1 MPKQGQ
7 FAKSTRTKQLNSFKV
22 KRRGG
27 GNTIPT
33 DQLTDF
39 LVVRF
44 ALTAK
49 KRVTPAAQETV
60 QRFLIELADRLVKD
74 NGNLARLVPPLL
86 TKLNSQVPWQFYAQV
101 TANWDLLQ
109 RFLVKELPAVPLD
122 QRLRVTAQLSTGQLN
137 QLVAE
142 QLAQKGAAA
151 TLLGRGQLPPA
162 QTQLVA
168 KQLLAALYRDGQVDW
183 QQVRALLAPLPYQ
196 PAPDLDLPIRQWL
209 TALAQQ
215 PGLTGAN

>member
-7 FAKSTRTKQLNSFKV
+7 FAKSTRTKQLNSFNV

-49 KRVTPAAQETV
+49 KRVAPAAQETV
-60 QRFLIELADRLVKD
+60 QRFLIELADCLVEA
-74 NGNLARLVPPLL
+74 NGNLVQLVPPLL
-86 TKLNSQVPWQFYAQV
+86 AKLNSQVPWQFYAQV

-109 RFLVKELPAVPLD
+109 RFLVKELPAVPLA

-151 TLLGRGQLPPA
+151 TLLGRGPLPPA

-168 KQLLAALYRDGQVDW
+168 KQLLAALYRDGQIDW

-196 PAPDLDLPIRQWL
+196 PAPELDLPTRQWL

>member
-1 MPKQGQ
+1 MP
-7 FAKSTRTKQLNSFKV
+7 
-22 KRRGG
+22 
-27 GNTIPT
+27 
-33 DQLTDF
+33 
-39 LVVRF
+39 
-44 ALTAK
+44 
-49 KRVTPAAQETV
+49 
-60 QRFLIELADRLVKD
+60 LA
-74 NGNLARLVPPLL
+74 
-86 TKLNSQVPWQFYAQV
+86 
-101 TANWDLLQ
+101 
-109 RFLVKELPAVPLD
+109 
-122 QRLRVTAQLSTGQLN
+122 QRLRVTAQLSTARLN

-151 TLLGRGQLPPA
+151 TLLGRGPLPPA

-196 PAPDLDLPIRQWL
+196 PAPELDLPTRQWL

>member
-27 GNTIPT
+27 GNTIPA

-49 KRVTPAAQETV
+49 KRVAPTAQETV
-60 QRFLIELADRLVKD
+60 QRFLIELANRLVED
-74 NGNLARLVPPLL
+74 NGNLVQLVPPLL
-86 TKLNSQVPWQFYAQV
+86 TKLNSQVPWQFYAQL

-109 RFLVKELPAVPLD
+109 RFLVKELPAVPLA
-122 QRLRVTAQLSTGQLN
+122 QRLRVTTQLSTGQLN

-151 TLLGRGQLPPA
+151 TLLGRGPLPPA

-168 KQLLAALYRDGQVDW
+168 KQLLAVLYRDGQIDW

-196 PAPDLDLPIRQWL
+196 PAPELDLPTRQWL

>member
-60 QRFLIELADRLVKD
+60 QRFLIELADRLVEA
-74 NGNLARLVPPLL
+74 NGDLVQLVPPLL

-196 PAPDLDLPIRQWL
+196 PAPDLGLPTRQWL

>member
-27 GNTIPT
+27 DNTIPT

-49 KRVTPAAQETV
+49 KRVAPTAQETV
-60 QRFLIELADRLVKD
+60 QRFLIELADRLVED
-74 NGNLARLVPPLL
+74 NGNLELVPPLL
-86 TKLNSQVPWQFYAQV
+86 TKLNSQVPWQFYAQL

-109 RFLVKELPAVPLD
+109 RFLVKELPAVPLA
-122 QRLRVTAQLSTGQLN
+122 QRLRVTTQLSTGQLN

-151 TLLGRGQLPPA
+151 TLLGRGPLPPA

-196 PAPDLDLPIRQWL
+196 PAPDLDLPTRQWL

-215 PGLTGAN
+215 PGLTGEN

>member
-27 GNTIPT
+27 DNTIPT

-49 KRVTPAAQETV
+49 KRVAPTAQETV
-60 QRFLIELADRLVKD
+60 QRFLIELANRLVED
-74 NGNLARLVPPLL
+74 NGNLVQLVPPLL
-86 TKLNSQVPWQFYAQV
+86 TKLNSQVPWQFYAQL

-109 RFLVKELPAVPLD
+109 RFLVKELPAVPLA
-122 QRLRVTAQLSTGQLN
+122 QRLRVTTQLSTGQLN

-151 TLLGRGQLPPA
+151 TLLGRGPLPPA

-183 QQVRALLAPLPYQ
+183 QQVRALLAPLLYQ
-196 PAPDLDLPIRQWL
+196 PAADLDLPTRQWL

>member
-7 FAKSTRTKQLNSFKV
+7 FAKSTRTKQLNSFNV

-49 KRVTPAAQETV
+49 KRVAPAAQETV
-60 QRFLIELADRLVKD
+60 QRFLIELADCLVEA
-74 NGNLARLVPPLL
+74 NGNLVQLVPSLL
-86 TKLNSQVPWQFYAQV
+86 AKLNSQVPWQFYAQV

-109 RFLVKELPAVPLD
+109 RFLVKELPAVPLA
-122 QRLRVTAQLSTGQLN
+122 QRLRVTAQLSTARLN

-151 TLLGRGQLPPA
+151 TLLGRGPLPPA

-168 KQLLAALYRDGQVDW
+168 KQLLAVLYRDGQIDW

-196 PAPDLDLPIRQWL
+196 PAPELDLPTRQWL

-215 PGLTGAN
+215 LGLTGAN

>member
-49 KRVTPAAQETV
+49 KRVAPAAQETV
-60 QRFLIELADRLVKD
+60 QRFLIELADRLVED
-74 NGNLARLVPPLL
+74 NGNLVQLVPPLL
-86 TKLNSQVPWQFYAQV
+86 TKLNSQVPWQFYAQL

-109 RFLVKELPAVPLD
+109 RFLVKELLAVPLA
-122 QRLRVTAQLSTGQLN
+122 QRLRVTTQLSTGQLN

-151 TLLGRGQLPPA
+151 TLLGRGPLSPA

-196 PAPDLDLPIRQWL
+196 PAPDLDLPTRQWL

>member
-27 GNTIPT
+27 DNTIPT

-49 KRVTPAAQETV
+49 KRVAPTAQETV
-60 QRFLIELADRLVKD
+60 QRFLIELANRLVED
-74 NGNLARLVPPLL
+74 NGNLVQLVPPLL

-109 RFLVKELPAVPLD
+109 RFLVKELPAVPLA
-122 QRLRVTAQLSTGQLN
+122 QRLRVTTQLSTGQLN

-151 TLLGRGQLPPA
+151 TLLGRGPLPPA

-183 QQVRALLAPLPYQ
+183 QQVRALLAPLLYQ
-196 PAPDLDLPIRQWL
+196 PAADLDLPTRQWL

>member
-27 GNTIPT
+27 DNTIPT

-49 KRVTPAAQETV
+49 KRVAPTAQETV
-60 QRFLIELADRLVKD
+60 QRFLIELADRLVED
-74 NGNLARLVPPLL
+74 NGNLVQLVPPLL
-86 TKLNSQVPWQFYAQV
+86 TKLNSQVPWQFYAQL

-109 RFLVKELPAVPLD
+109 RFLVKELPAVPLA
-122 QRLRVTAQLSTGQLN
+122 QRLRVTTQLSTGQLN

-142 QLAQKGAAA
+142 QLVQKGAAA
-151 TLLGRGQLPPA
+151 TLLGRGPLSPA

-196 PAPDLDLPIRQWL
+196 PAPDLDLPTRQWL
-209 TALAQQ
+209 TALAQK
-215 PGLTGAN
+215 PGLTGEN

>member
-60 QRFLIELADRLVKD
+60 QRFLIELADRLVEA
-74 NGNLARLVPPLL
+74 NGDLVQLVPPLL

-151 TLLGRGQLPPA
+151 TLLGRGLLPPA

-196 PAPDLDLPIRQWL
+196 PAPDLDLPTRQWL

>member
-60 QRFLIELADRLVKD
+60 QRFLIELADRLVEA
-74 NGNLARLVPPLL
+74 NGDLVQLVPPLL

-151 TLLGRGQLPPA
+151 TLLGREQLPPA

-196 PAPDLDLPIRQWL
+196 PAPDLDLPTRQWL

>member
-1 MPKQGQ
+1 ME
-7 FAKSTRTKQLNSFKV
+7 A
-22 KRRGG
+22 
-27 GNTIPT
+27 
-33 DQLTDF
+33 
-39 LVVRF
+39 
-44 ALTAK
+44 
-49 KRVTPAAQETV
+49 
-60 QRFLIELADRLVKD
+60 
-74 NGNLARLVPPLL
+74 NGNLVKLVPPLL
-86 TKLNSQVPWQFYAQV
+86 AKLNSQVPWQFYGQV

-109 RFLVKELPAVPLD
+109 RFLVKELPAVPLA
-122 QRLRVTAQLSTGQLN
+122 QRLRVTAQLSTARLN

-151 TLLGRGQLPPA
+151 TLLGRGPLPPA

-168 KQLLAALYRDGQVDW
+168 KQLLAVLYRDGQIDW

-196 PAPDLDLPIRQWL
+196 PAPELDLPTRQWL

>member
-27 GNTIPT
+27 DNTIPT

-49 KRVTPAAQETV
+49 KRVAPAAQETV
-60 QRFLIELADRLVKD
+60 QRFLIELADRLVED
-74 NGNLARLVPPLL
+74 NGNLVQLVPPLL

-109 RFLVKELPAVPLD
+109 RFLVKELPAVPLA
-122 QRLRVTAQLSTGQLN
+122 QRLRVTTQLSTGQLN

-151 TLLGRGQLPPA
+151 TLLGRGPLPPA

-196 PAPDLDLPIRQWL
+196 PAADLDLPTRQWL

>member
-49 KRVTPAAQETV
+49 KRVAPAAQETV
-60 QRFLIELADRLVKD
+60 QRFLIELADRLVEA
-74 NGNLARLVPPLL
+74 NGNLVKLVPPLL
-86 TKLNSQVPWQFYAQV
+86 AKLNSQVPWQFYGQV

-109 RFLVKELPAVPLD
+109 RFLVKELPAVPLA

-151 TLLGRGQLPPA
+151 TLLGRGPLPPA

-168 KQLLAALYRDGQVDW
+168 KQLLAALYRDGQIDW

-196 PAPDLDLPIRQWL
+196 PAPDLDLPTRQWL

>member
-27 GNTIPT
+27 DNTIPT

-49 KRVTPAAQETV
+49 KRVAPTAQETV
-60 QRFLIELADRLVKD
+60 QRFLIELADRLVED
-74 NGNLARLVPPLL
+74 NGNLVQLVPPLL
-86 TKLNSQVPWQFYAQV
+86 TKLNSQVPWQFYAQL

-109 RFLVKELPAVPLD
+109 RFLVKELLAVPLA
-122 QRLRVTAQLSTGQLN
+122 QRLRVTTQLSTGQLN

-151 TLLGRGQLPPA
+151 TLLGRGPLPPA

-196 PAPDLDLPIRQWL
+196 PAADLDLPTRQWL

>member
-1 MPKQGQ
+1 M
-7 FAKSTRTKQLNSFKV
+7 
-22 KRRGG
+22 G

-49 KRVTPAAQETV
+49 KRVAPAAQETV
-60 QRFLIELADRLVKD
+60 QRFLIELADRLVEA
-74 NGNLARLVPPLL
+74 NGDLVQLVPPLL
-86 TKLNSQVPWQFYAQV
+86 TKLNFQVPWQFYAQV

-196 PAPDLDLPIRQWL
+196 PAPDLDLPTRQWL

>member
-60 QRFLIELADRLVKD
+60 QRFLIELADRLVEA
-74 NGNLARLVPPLL
+74 NGDLVQLVPPLL

-196 PAPDLDLPIRQWL
+196 PAPDLDLPTRQWL

>member
-7 FAKSTRTKQLNSFKV
+7 FAKSTRTKQLNSFNV

-49 KRVTPAAQETV
+49 KRVAPAAQETV
-60 QRFLIELADRLVKD
+60 QRFLIELADCLVEA
-74 NGNLARLVPPLL
+74 NGNLMQLVPPLL
-86 TKLNSQVPWQFYAQV
+86 AKLNSQVPWQFYAQV

-109 RFLVKELPAVPLD
+109 RFLVKELPAVPLT
-122 QRLRVTAQLSTGQLN
+122 QRLRVTARLSTARLN

-151 TLLGRGQLPPA
+151 TLLGRGPLPPA

-168 KQLLAALYRDGQVDW
+168 KQLLAVLYRDGQIDW

-196 PAPDLDLPIRQWL
+196 PAPELDLPTRQWL

>member
-39 LVVRF
+39 LVVRL

-49 KRVTPAAQETV
+49 KRVAPAAQETV
-60 QRFLIELADRLVKD
+60 QRFLIELADRLVEA
-74 NGNLARLVPPLL
+74 NGNLVKLVPPLL
-86 TKLNSQVPWQFYAQV
+86 AKLNSQVPWQFYGQV

-109 RFLVKELPAVPLD
+109 RFLVKELPAVPLA

-151 TLLGRGQLPPA
+151 TLLGRGPLPPA

-168 KQLLAALYRDGQVDW
+168 KQLLAALYRDGQIDW

-196 PAPDLDLPIRQWL
+196 PAPELDLPTRQWL

>member
-49 KRVTPAAQETV
+49 KRVAPAAQETV
-60 QRFLIELADRLVKD
+60 QRFLIELADRLVED
-74 NGNLARLVPPLL
+74 NGNLVQLVPPLL
-86 TKLNSQVPWQFYAQV
+86 TKLNSQVPWQFYAQL

-109 RFLVKELPAVPLD
+109 RFLVKELLAVPLA
-122 QRLRVTAQLSTGQLN
+122 QRLRVTTQLSTGQLN

-151 TLLGRGQLPPA
+151 TLLGRGPLPPA

-196 PAPDLDLPIRQWL
+196 PAPDLDLPTRQWL
-209 TALAQQ
+209 TALAQK
-215 PGLTGAN
+215 PGLTGEN

>member
-22 KRRGG
+22 KRGGG

-60 QRFLIELADRLVKD
+60 HRFLIELADRLVEA
-74 NGNLARLVPPLL
+74 NGDLVQLVPPLL

-151 TLLGRGQLPPA
+151 TLLGREQLPPA

-183 QQVRALLAPLPYQ
+183 Q
-196 PAPDLDLPIRQWL
+196 
-209 TALAQQ
+209 
-215 PGLTGAN
+215 

>member
-49 KRVTPAAQETV
+49 KRVAPAAQETV
-60 QRFLIELADRLVKD
+60 QRFLIELADRLVEA
-74 NGNLARLVPPLL
+74 NGNLVQLVPPLL

-109 RFLVKELPAVPLD
+109 RFLVKELPAVPLA

-137 QLVAE
+137 QLVAK

-151 TLLGRGQLPPA
+151 TLLGRGPLPPA

-196 PAPDLDLPIRQWL
+196 PAPDLDLPTRQWL

-215 PGLTGAN
+215 RGLTRVN

>member
-27 GNTIPT
+27 DNTIPT

-49 KRVTPAAQETV
+49 KRVAPTAQETV
-60 QRFLIELADRLVKD
+60 QRFLIELADRLVED
-74 NGNLARLVPPLL
+74 NGNLVQLVPPLL
-86 TKLNSQVPWQFYAQV
+86 TKLNSQVPWQFYAQL

-109 RFLVKELPAVPLD
+109 RFLVKELPAVPLA
-122 QRLRVTAQLSTGQLN
+122 QRLRVTTQLSTGQLN

-151 TLLGRGQLPPA
+151 TLLGRGPLSPA

-196 PAPDLDLPIRQWL
+196 PAPDLDLPTRQWL
-209 TALAQQ
+209 TALAQK
-215 PGLTGAN
+215 PGLTGEN

>member
-7 FAKSTRTKQLNSFKV
+7 FAKSTRTKQLNSFNV

-49 KRVTPAAQETV
+49 KRVAPAAQETV
-60 QRFLIELADRLVKD
+60 QRFLIELADCLVEA
-74 NGNLARLVPPLL
+74 NGNLVQLVPPLL
-86 TKLNSQVPWQFYAQV
+86 AKLNSQVPWQFYAQV

-109 RFLVKELPAVPLD
+109 RFLVKELPAVPLA
-122 QRLRVTAQLSTGQLN
+122 QRLRVTAQLSTAWLN

-151 TLLGRGQLPPA
+151 TLLGRGPLPLA

-168 KQLLAALYRDGQVDW
+168 KQLLAVLYRGGQIDW

-196 PAPDLDLPIRQWL
+196 PAADLDLPTRQWL

>member
-27 GNTIPT
+27 DNTIPT

-49 KRVTPAAQETV
+49 KRVAPTAQETV
-60 QRFLIELADRLVKD
+60 QRFLIELADRLVED
-74 NGNLARLVPPLL
+74 NGNLVQLVPPLL

-109 RFLVKELPAVPLD
+109 RFLVKELPAVPLA
-122 QRLRVTAQLSTGQLN
+122 QRLRVTTQLSTGQLN

-151 TLLGRGQLPPA
+151 TLLGRGPLPPA

-196 PAPDLDLPIRQWL
+196 PAADLDLPTRQWL

>member
-27 GNTIPT
+27 DNTIPT

-49 KRVTPAAQETV
+49 KRVAPTAQETV
-60 QRFLIELADRLVKD
+60 QRFLIELADRLVED
-74 NGNLARLVPPLL
+74 NGNLVQLVPPLL
-86 TKLNSQVPWQFYAQV
+86 TKLNSQVPWQFYAQL

-109 RFLVKELPAVPLD
+109 RFLVKELPAVPLA
-122 QRLRVTAQLSTGQLN
+122 QRLRVTTQLSTGQLN

-151 TLLGRGQLPPA
+151 TLLGRGPLPPA

-196 PAPDLDLPIRQWL
+196 PAADLDLPTRQWL

>member
-183 QQVRALLAPLPYQ
+183 QQVRALLAPLLYQ
-196 PAPDLDLPIRQWL
+196 PAPDLDLPTRQWL

>member
-49 KRVTPAAQETV
+49 KRVAPAAQETV
-60 QRFLIELADRLVKD
+60 QRFLIELADRLVEA
-74 NGNLARLVPPLL
+74 NGNLVKLVPPLL
-86 TKLNSQVPWQFYAQV
+86 TKLNSQVPWQFYAQL

-109 RFLVKELPAVPLD
+109 RFLVKELPAVPLA
-122 QRLRVTAQLSTGQLN
+122 QRLRVTTQLSTGQLN

-151 TLLGRGQLPPA
+151 TLLGRGPLSPA
-162 QTQLVA
+162 QTQLVT

-196 PAPDLDLPIRQWL
+196 PAPDLDLPTRQWL
-209 TALAQQ
+209 TALAQK
-215 PGLTGAN
+215 PGLTGEN

>member
-49 KRVTPAAQETV
+49 KRVAPAAQETV
-60 QRFLIELADRLVKD
+60 QRFLIELADRLVED
-74 NGNLARLVPPLL
+74 NGNLVQLVPPLL
-86 TKLNSQVPWQFYAQV
+86 TKLNSQVPWQFYAQL

-109 RFLVKELPAVPLD
+109 RFLVKELPAVPLA
-122 QRLRVTAQLSTGQLN
+122 QRLRVTTQLSTGQLN

-151 TLLGRGQLPPA
+151 TLLGRGSLSPA

-196 PAPDLDLPIRQWL
+196 PAPDLDLPTRQWL
-209 TALAQQ
+209 TALAQK
-215 PGLTGAN
+215 PGLTGEN

>member
-1 MPKQGQ
+1 M
-7 FAKSTRTKQLNSFKV
+7 A
-22 KRRGG
+22 
-27 GNTIPT
+27 
-33 DQLTDF
+33 
-39 LVVRF
+39 
-44 ALTAK
+44 
-49 KRVTPAAQETV
+49 ETFDIAIV
-60 QRFLIELADRLVKD
+60 GAGITGCAIARQ
-74 NGNLARLVPPLL
+74 LARYDLSICVVEAANDIALGASKANGGLVQLVPPLL

-151 TLLGRGQLPPA
+151 TLLGRGPLPPA

-196 PAPDLDLPIRQWL
+196 PAPDLDLPTRQWL

>member
-27 GNTIPT
+27 DNTIPT

-49 KRVTPAAQETV
+49 KRVAPTAQETV
-60 QRFLIELADRLVKD
+60 QRFLIELADRLVED
-74 NGNLARLVPPLL
+74 NGNLVQLVPPLI
-86 TKLNSQVPWQFYAQV
+86 TKLNSQVPWQFYAQL

-109 RFLVKELPAVPLD
+109 RFLVKELPAVPLA
-122 QRLRVTAQLSTGQLN
+122 QRLRVTTQLSTGQLN

-151 TLLGRGQLPPA
+151 TLLGRGPLPPA

-196 PAPDLDLPIRQWL
+196 PAADLDLPTRQWL

>member
-49 KRVTPAAQETV
+49 KRVAPAAQETV
-60 QRFLIELADRLVKD
+60 QRFLIELADRLVEA
-74 NGNLARLVPPLL
+74 NGNLVQLVPPLL
-86 TKLNSQVPWQFYAQV
+86 AKLNSQVPWQFYAQV

-109 RFLVKELPAVPLD
+109 RFLVKELPAVPLT
-122 QRLRVTAQLSTGQLN
+122 QRLRVTAQLSTARLN

-142 QLAQKGAAA
+142 P
-151 TLLGRGQLPPA
+151 RRPC
-162 QTQLVA
+162 LVGDRYHRR
-168 KQLLAALYRDGQVDW
+168 K
-183 QQVRALLAPLPYQ
+183 PS
-196 PAPDLDLPIRQWL
+196 
-209 TALAQQ
+209 
-215 PGLTGAN
+215 

>member
-7 FAKSTRTKQLNSFKV
+7 FAKSPRTKQLNSFKV

-27 GNTIPT
+27 GNTVST
-33 DQLTDF
+33 DRLTDF

-49 KRVTPAAQETV
+49 KRVAPAAQETV
-60 QRFLIELADRLVKD
+60 QRFLIELADRLVEA
-74 NGNLARLVPPLL
+74 NGDLARLVPPLL

-151 TLLGRGQLPPA
+151 TLLGRGPLPPA

-183 QQVRALLAPLPYQ
+183 Q
-196 PAPDLDLPIRQWL
+196 
-209 TALAQQ
+209 
-215 PGLTGAN
+215 

>member
-49 KRVTPAAQETV
+49 KRVAPAAQETV
-60 QRFLIELADRLVKD
+60 QRFLIELADRLVEA
-74 NGNLARLVPPLL
+74 NGNLVKLVPPLL
-86 TKLNSQVPWQFYAQV
+86 AKLNSQVPWQFYAQV

-109 RFLVKELPAVPLD
+109 RFLVKELPAVPLA
-122 QRLRVTAQLSTGQLN
+122 QRLRVTAQLSTARLS

-151 TLLGRGQLPPA
+151 TLLGRGPLPPA

-168 KQLLAALYRDGQVDW
+168 KQLLAVLYRDGQIDW

-196 PAPDLDLPIRQWL
+196 PAPELDLPTRQWL

>member
-7 FAKSTRTKQLNSFKV
+7 FAKSTRTKQLNSFNV

-49 KRVTPAAQETV
+49 KRVAPTAQETV
-60 QRFLIELADRLVKD
+60 QRFLIELADRLVED
-74 NGNLARLVPPLL
+74 NGNLVQLVPPLL
-86 TKLNSQVPWQFYAQV
+86 AKLNSQVPWQFYAQV

-109 RFLVKELPAVPLD
+109 RFLVKELPAVPLA
-122 QRLRVTAQLSTGQLN
+122 QRLRVTTQLSTGQLN

-151 TLLGRGQLPPA
+151 TLLGRGPLPPA

-196 PAPDLDLPIRQWL
+196 PAADLDLPTRQWL

-215 PGLTGAN
+215 LGLTGAN

>member
-1 MPKQGQ
+1 MPKQGR

-60 QRFLIELADRLVKD
+60 QRFLIELADRLVEA
-74 NGNLARLVPPLL
+74 NGDLVQLVPPLL

-196 PAPDLDLPIRQWL
+196 PAPDLDLPTRQWL

>member
-49 KRVTPAAQETV
+49 KRVAPAAQETV
-60 QRFLIELADRLVKD
+60 QRFLIELADRLVED
-74 NGNLARLVPPLL
+74 NGNLVQLVPPLL
-86 TKLNSQVPWQFYAQV
+86 TKLNSQVPWQFYAQL

-109 RFLVKELPAVPLD
+109 RFLVKELLAVPLA
-122 QRLRVTAQLSTGQLN
+122 QRLRVTTQLSTGQLN

-151 TLLGRGQLPPA
+151 TLLGRGPLSPA

-196 PAPDLDLPIRQWL
+196 PAPDLDLPTRQWL
-209 TALAQQ
+209 TALAQK
-215 PGLTGAN
+215 PGLTGEN

>member
-27 GNTIPT
+27 DNTIPT

-49 KRVTPAAQETV
+49 KRVAPTAQETV
-60 QRFLIELADRLVKD
+60 QRFLIELADRLVEA
-74 NGNLARLVPPLL
+74 NGNLVQLVPPLL
-86 TKLNSQVPWQFYAQV
+86 AKLNSQVPWQFYAQV

-109 RFLVKELPAVPLD
+109 RFLVKELPAVPLA
-122 QRLRVTAQLSTGQLN
+122 QRLRVTTQLSTGQLN

-151 TLLGRGQLPPA
+151 TLLGRGPLPPA

-196 PAPDLDLPIRQWL
+196 PAADLDLPTRQWL